1 MTIEVDDKVIQ
12 TDDQG
17 YVVDP
22 DAWDRS
28 VAEVIAR
35 LEGLTLTDDHWKVI
49 SFMRDYY
56 EQHHVAADARFVVKH
71 LKELGFNGSGREQLY
86 KLFPYGYVQQ
96 ACKVAGMRR
105 PRAWSVG

>member
-1 MTIEVDDKVIQ
+1 MTLEVDDKIIQ

-17 YVVDP
+17 FVIDP
-22 DAWDRS
+22 EEWDKT
-28 VAEVIAR
+28 VAEAIAR
-35 LEGLTLTDDHWKVI
+35 QEGLELTDEHWKVI

-56 EQHHVAADARFVVKH
+56 EQHHIAADARFVIKH
-71 LKELGFNGSGREQLY
+71 LKQLGFNGSGREQLY

>member
-1 MTIEVDDKVIQ
+1 MTLEVNNKLIQ

-17 YVVDP
+17 YVIDP
-22 DAWDRS
+22 EEWDNA
-28 VAEVIAR
+28 VAEAIAHE
-35 LEGLTLTDDHWKVI
+35 EGLKLTDEHWKVI

-56 EQHHVAADARFVVKH
+56 EQHHIAADARFVLKH
-71 LKELGFNGSGREQLY
+71 LKELGVNGSGRELLY

>member
-1 MTIEVDDKVIQ
+1 MTIEVHDKIIP

-17 YVVDP
+17 YVLDP
-22 DAWDRS
+22 DAWDKS
-28 VAEVIAR
+28 IAEVIAD
-35 LEGLTLTDDHWKVI
+35 LEGLTLTDDHWTVI

-56 EQHHVAADARFVVKH
+56 EQHHIAADARFVIKH

>member
-1 MTIEVDDKVIQ
+1 MTLEVDNKIIQ

-17 YVVDP
+17 FIVDP
-22 DAWDRS
+22 DLWDQG
-28 VAEVIAR
+28 VAIAIANR
-35 LEGLTLTDDHWKVI
+35 EGLTLTDDHWKVI

-56 EQHHVAADARFVVKH
+56 EQHHIAADARFVIKH
-71 LKELGFNGSGREQLY
+71 LKQMGFNGSGREQLY

>member
-1 MTIEVDDKVIQ
+1 MTLEVDNKIIQ

-17 YVVDP
+17 YVIDP
-22 DAWDRS
+22 EDWDKS
-28 VAEVIAR
+28 VAEAIAR
-35 LEGLTLTDDHWKVI
+35 REGLELSDDHWKVI
-49 SFMRDYY
+49 GFMREYY
-56 EQHHVAADARFVVKH
+56 EQHHIAADARFVLKH
-71 LKELGFNGSGREQLY
+71 LRQLGFNGSVREQLY